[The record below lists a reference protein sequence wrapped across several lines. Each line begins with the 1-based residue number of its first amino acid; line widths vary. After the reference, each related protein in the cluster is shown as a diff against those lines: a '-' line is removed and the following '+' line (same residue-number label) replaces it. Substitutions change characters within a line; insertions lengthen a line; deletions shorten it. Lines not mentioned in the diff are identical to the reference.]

1 MNAVPVVPSVRL
13 LRDPGHCLALG
24 FGSGLARR
32 APGTWGS
39 VVGIALAA
47 GLLSMPGVLYG
58 GLVLGSFV
66 LGVWLCARTARTLG
80 SHDHG
85 AIVFDEIVGVLLTV
99 SFCSS
104 GWIGLAVGFCAFRIF
119 DIVKPWP
126 IRWVDRHVQG
136 GLGIMLD
143 DVLAAVFA
151 ALSLEIFEYL
161 SFGYMIFQ

>member
-1 MNAVPVVPSVRL
+1 MNAVPVSPSARL

-24 FGSGLARR
+24 LGSGLARR

-39 VVGIALAA
+39 VVGLAFAAVLLPLPGMIYGSLVLAA
-47 GLLSMPGVLYG
+47 
-58 GLVLGSFV
+58 FV
-66 LGVWLCARTARTLG
+66 LGVWLCARTAHALG
-80 SHDHG
+80 TPDHG
-85 AIVFDEIVGVLLTV
+85 AIVLDEIVGMLLTV

-126 IRWVDRHVQG
+126 IRWIDRHVHG

-151 ALSLEIFEYL
+151 ALALESFEYL
-161 SFGYMIFQ
+161 SFGYMMFQ